1 MKKEILLPAVAWVG
15 GIAGF
20 GLRRWELAVAY
31 DPQTKLMETCPA
43 TWALTGLFAVLLVLF
58 AVGCIGMGRREAKEW
73 FYAPDTACITLSV
86 CGGMVLIIA
95 GAAGFW
101 EQSRVY
107 SMDVIHIVTSGL
119 CIAGGVTALMA
130 GKAIYRGQWSEQ
142 VPVLLMGPNF
152 ALLAWL
158 VAVYQSNARQPE
170 LQLYVWQVLSA
181 VALVL
186 GLYGVVSMSL
196 GRGSAWR
203 TVVCALMG
211 IALTPAALADGSGL
225 FFNLVWISGAVYLT
239 AHSYMLLHNA
249 FGQPRPERMCPQ
261 DEQEQPDEAEELSE

>member
-1 MKKEILLPAVAWVG
+1 MKKEILLPAAAWLG
-15 GIAGF
+15 GVVGF

-31 DPQTKLMETCPA
+31 NPQTKLMDTCPA
-43 TWALTGLFAVLLVLF
+43 TWALTALFAVLLVLF
-58 AVGCIGMGRREAKEW
+58 AAGCIGMGRRDAKEW

-86 CGGMVLIIA
+86 CAGLVLIMA

-101 EQSRVY
+101 EQSLAYRA
-107 SMDVIHIVTSGL
+107 DVIGLAVSGL

-130 GKAIYRGQWSEQ
+130 GKAIYRGQWSQQ
-142 VPVLLMGPNF
+142 VPILLMGPAF

-186 GLYGVVSMSL
+186 ALYGVVSVSL
-196 GRGSAWR
+196 GRGSAGR
-203 TVVCALMG
+203 TVVYALMG
-211 IALTPAALADGSGL
+211 IALTPAAMADGSSL
-225 FFNLVWISGAVYLT
+225 SFNLVWISGAVYLT
-239 AHSYMLLHNA
+239 AHSYMLLRNA
-249 FGQPRPERMCPQ
+249 SGIPWPERMPSQ
-261 DEQEQPDEAEELSE
+261 TQKEQTDEPEE